1 MGDGSVLPSPTSR
14 TRSLEHPQCLPY
26 SRPVSLLVPPS
37 AAALLVSRAACI
49 GAGALAMLAYQ
60 RLRAAQRA
68 RRRNEITAERER
80 IEGEERRHAEHQR
93 RASEERFKLVAEN
106 SGSMIYDVDVATGTI
121 YRSEALSS
129 VFGWDTSDDTEE
141 WWTSR
146 IHPEDRERVATQ
158 FGGLAQ
164 ESGSPDRWSAEY
176 RFRKGDGSYITV
188 LERGTVVRGADG
200 VPLRYI
206 GTMTDVS
213 DRAELADQLRQAQK
227 MEAVG
232 QLAGGIAH
240 DFNNLLTAI
249 SCNVELLLDSI
260 ELSDV
265 RRDDVL
271 QIREASSR
279 AATLTRQLLAF
290 SRRQVLQP
298 KALDL
303 NATVSSMER
312 LLRRV
317 ISTDF
322 RLHTSLDAAVA
333 PVFADAGQ
341 MEQVVMNLVLNAR
354 DAMPGGGAIIVST
367 ANVVVSQAVHHRFGV
382 VAPGA
387 YVTLS
392 VKDSGTGIEPHV
404 LERLFEPFFTTKGQ
418 GKGTGLG
425 LATVHG
431 IVLQSEGQ
439 IVVDSALGRGT
450 EFTVY
455 LPVHDALPPR
465 AAVAR
470 ARHAEP
476 PAVRTVLVV
485 DDETPVRDVAMR
497 AIARAGYR
505 VLGAASGADAIAL
518 LEREGDTGNLLLL
531 TDMMMPDMNGLALIE
546 LANLRF
552 PAVRVACMSGY
563 TTEEMAREGL
573 AIPLRQLLQKPFSLP
588 GLVSF
593 VTEAFEQASP
603 AER

>member
-1 MGDGSVLPSPTSR
+1 MPLSPAVA
-14 TRSLEHPQCLPY
+14 E
-26 SRPVSLLVPPS
+26 LVVR
-37 AAALLVSRAACI
+37 AALV
-49 GAGALAMLAYQ
+49 GAGALAMLAYL
-60 RLRAAQRA
+60 RLRSRRRGRRRTEVTLEREHREAADRA
-68 RRRNEITAERER
+68 RV
-80 IEGEERRHAEHQR
+80 EEAHRT
-93 RASEERFKLVAEN
+93 SEERFRLVAES
-106 SGSMIYDVDVATGTI
+106 SGSMIYDHDLTTGRI

-129 VFGWDTSDDTEE
+129 VFRWLEWEE
-141 WWTSR
+141 DAAWWVQR
-146 IHPEDRERVATQ
+146 IHADDRERV
-158 FGGLAQ
+158 LALVDAYRQ
-164 ESGSPDRWSAEY
+164 SKDDGAGPRWSAEY
-176 RFRKGDGSYITV
+176 RFLRGDGVYVTV
-188 LERGTVVRGADG
+188 LERATVVRDSTG
-200 VPLRYI
+200 VPLRWTGI
-206 GTMTDVS
+206 VSDVS
-213 DRAELADQLRQAQK
+213 DRTELADQLRQAQK

-260 ELSDV
+260 DPADV

-298 KALDL
+298 KPLDL
-303 NATVSSMER
+303 NATVTSMER

-317 ISTDF
+317 ISADF
-322 RLHTSLDAAVA
+322 RLHTALDAAVS

-354 DAMPGGGAIIVST
+354 DAMAGGGAIIVST
-367 ANVVVSQAVHHRFGV
+367 ANAVVNQAVHHRFGV
-382 VAPGA
+382 IAPGD

-392 VKDSGTGIEPHV
+392 VKDGGTGIEPAI

-439 IVVDSALGRGT
+439 IVVDSAPGRGT
-450 EFTVY
+450 EFIVY
-455 LPVHDALPPR
+455 LPVHDALPVRVTPSR
-465 AAVAR
+465 G
-470 ARHAEP
+470 RHSEPAET
-476 PAVRTVLVV
+476 RTVLVV

-505 VLGAASGADAIAL
+505 VLGAASGADALAL
-518 LEREGDTGNLLLL
+518 IQREDDRGSILML
-531 TDMMMPDMNGLALIE
+531 TDMMMPDMNGLELIDRV
-546 LANLRF
+546 ALRF
-552 PAVRVACMSGY
+552 PEVRVACMSGF
-563 TTEEMAREGL
+563 TSDEMAHEGL
-573 AIPLRQLLQKPFSLP
+573 TTPARQLLHKPFTLP
-588 GLVSF
+588 ALVTF
-593 VTEAFEQASP
+593 VADAFEQASP